1 MKNLK
6 VKQKWLAV
14 MSGLAAFLTY
24 SQFFACGKY
33 PFDSV
38 YLGADMATQNFTA
51 LGFTIAVAMLVVAGI
66 GLMLSQKM
74 REWAK
79 GHIVYV
85 IIGVVVIVLASQA
98 VPFIQQMFGG

>member
-1 MKNLK
+1 M
-6 VKQKWLAV
+6 QA
-14 MSGLAAFLTY
+14 
-24 SQFFACGKY
+24 GKT

-38 YLGADMATQNFTA
+38 NQGADKATQNFTA

-85 IIGVVVIVLASQA
+85 IIGVVVIVLTNQA

>member
-14 MSGLAAFLTY
+14 MTALAAFLT
-24 SQFFACGKY
+24 SSPVF
-33 PFDSV
+33 
-38 YLGADMATQNFTA
+38 
-51 LGFTIAVAMLVVAGI
+51 AGI